1 MPDLP
6 QVSNPPNNT
15 EGCSSSTQNVST
27 ADSLPS
33 TSTDVQRPAQPRPGH
48 DKITLV
54 DQSADPV
61 LESAPRPAQFS
72 RLDIDTIIGNCELK
86 SEEIPCLMAE
96 KLPSSESDDSY
107 GSFHNPVTSLK
118 ADGKNFLPFSEAENA
133 PSCSHVTA
141 ELGNKLKLEEDTMQ
155 SWLAESSDDSTF
167 HPCEEDME
175 QPLIDI
181 ENDSEMEEFY
191 ESKRNTKETQ
201 TNETEKSES
210 FVDDLIQLNESPD
223 EIVVTSPIQMQQ
235 KEPNHQSNCEN
246 NTETLRKNNQIH
258 DSQAEKCAK
267 EYMEYFKDVL
277 NSNFPLQKNT
287 SDNMQKDEVSRTVEE
302 ELQDAETNYFKRT
315 VPCSLPEIGLPKL
328 DLKNPLR
335 TGVNEG
341 CLKNIKKIG
350 VYQNKYQCPLEES
363 DEKCETE
370 KGEDLTVKVI
380 FEIPENP
387 CSLNSRIES
396 DVVSNKIIKEALR
409 ECPEDKADAASR
421 EESTPTDCIKD
432 KGLHQKLFVEIP
444 PEDPQVKTDKAD
456 AEKDEKAKEIK
467 SILKNQQASGQKHVT
482 FVENKGD
489 LGMEHMG
496 VHQENACAKIQ
507 ETHPDLDTALR
518 FMTEAY
524 PSREDEEML
533 SESLNAT
540 LEPSALARPRKDS
553 PRATELYEEI
563 KILEGEESL
572 PHASSVVSPERPEDK
587 AVNKPRN
594 KFSKFFKS
602 FKRKIWN

>member
-1 MPDLP
+1 
-6 QVSNPPNNT
+6 VSNPPQTT

-27 ADSLPS
+27 TDLLTS
-33 TSTDVQRPAQPRPGH
+33 TSTDDQRPAQPRPGH

-54 DQSADPV
+54 DQSTDPAS
-61 LESAPRPAQFS
+61 ERAPRPAQFS

-86 SEEIPCLMAE
+86 SEEISCLMAE
-96 KLPSSESDDSY
+96 KIPSSESDENY
-107 GSFHNPVTSLK
+107 GTFHNPVTSLK
-118 ADGKNFLPFSEAENA
+118 PDGMNILPFSEAESA
-133 PSCSHVTA
+133 PSCSYVAT

-167 HPCEEDME
+167 HPCEEDIE

-181 ENDSEMEEFY
+181 ENNSE
-191 ESKRNTKETQ
+191 K
-201 TNETEKSES
+201 
-210 FVDDLIQLNESPD
+210 
-223 EIVVTSPIQMQQ
+223 
-235 KEPNHQSNCEN
+235 
-246 NTETLRKNNQIH
+246 
-258 DSQAEKCAK
+258 
-267 EYMEYFKDVL
+267 
-277 NSNFPLQKNT
+277 T
-287 SDNMQKDEVSRTVEE
+287 SDNTEKDEVSRTVEE
-302 ELQDAETNYFKRT
+302 ELQDAETNFLRRT

-335 TGVNEG
+335 TDMNEG

-350 VYQNKYQCPLEES
+350 VYQNKYQCLLEES
-363 DEKCETE
+363 DEKCETDKSE
-370 KGEDLTVKVI
+370 NLTVKVI
-380 FEIPENP
+380 SEIPGNP
-387 CSLNSRIES
+387 CRLDSRIES
-396 DVVSNKIIKEALR
+396 DVVSNKIIEEALR

-421 EESTPTDCIKD
+421 EESTPTDSIKD

-444 PEDPQVKTDKAD
+444 PEDPQMKTNKAD
-456 AEKDEKAKEIK
+456 AEKDEKTKEIK
-467 SILKNQQASGQKHVT
+467 SILKNHQASGQKHVT

-496 VHQENACAKIQ
+496 IHQENATAKIQ

-524 PSREDEEML
+524 PSREEEEML

-540 LEPSALARPRKDS
+540 LEPSALARPRKES

-563 KILEGEESL
+563 KILEGEEGV
-572 PHASSVVSPERPEDK
+572 PHVSSIVSPDRSEDK
-587 AVNKPRN
+587 TATKPRN